1 MIYSLIF
8 IVFGIYIGQEYNMYL
23 PNVKDMT
30 THLISNFKEQM
41 ENNKHIQDKVVHI
54 SWYEYIKK
62 LIP

>member
-54 SWYEYIKK
+54 TWYEYIKK

>member
-41 ENNKHIQDKVVHI
+41 ENNKNIQDKVVHI

>member
-23 PNVKDMT
+23 PNVKDIT
-30 THLISNFKEQM
+30 SHLLTHIKEQI
-41 ENNKHIQDKVVHI
+41 ENNKNIEKIPIEI
-54 SWYEYIKK
+54 SWYEFIRK